1 MLGGRRKYLPRNHEK
16 EQLGIKWENPS
27 NFAPGDPDV
36 SSQKTVNDGGKRC
49 ERACPTTG
57 WHLDSNLVSR
67 AFRDCARIAA
77 HAEVIDMPDKRA
89 AMKIEFG
96 GRMSWASCNLLL

>member
-1 MLGGRRKYLPRNHEK
+1 
-16 EQLGIKWENPS
+16 
-27 NFAPGDPDV
+27 
-36 SSQKTVNDGGKRC
+36 
-49 ERACPTTG
+49 
-57 WHLDSNLVSR
+57 LDSNLVSR

>member
-16 EQLGIKWENPS
+16 EQLGIKWGNPS
-27 NFAPGDPDV
+27 NSAPGDPGV

-49 ERACPTTG
+49 ERVWPTTD
-57 WHLDSNLVSR
+57 WHLGSNLVSR

-77 HAEVIDMPDKRA
+77 HPDVIDMPITGYVP
-89 AMKIEFG
+89 KI
-96 GRMSWASCNLLL
+96 M